1 MTALFRY
8 QAALLVRSR
17 RLLPPLIV
25 YALFMGIGVQAGQPI
40 LDSFAWAGG
49 ALLFVAA
56 WLVRV
61 CVTNEPPAA
70 RHVAAAATSPA
81 RVHLAS
87 VLTALTCSA
96 VLGAIGT
103 AFVALI
109 TDPRSSDRQV
119 HVPVGAATLAGLVTA
134 LACALLGTAVG
145 ALCNRPLLRG
155 TARAMLS
162 TIVAAMLVLVAD
174 GSPAHAAVSG
184 LVTGSTRGHVT
195 VPLLPLAATAA
206 LATAATA
213 IACALASRRP

>member
-134 LACALLGTAVG
+134 L
-145 ALCNRPLLRG
+145 
-155 TARAMLS
+155 
-162 TIVAAMLVLVAD
+162 
-174 GSPAHAAVSG
+174 
-184 LVTGSTRGHVT
+184 
-195 VPLLPLAATAA
+195 
-206 LATAATA
+206 
-213 IACALASRRP
+213 